1 MAGDLAQLTTVESAW
16 RPLSTVER
24 PRAEYY
30 LAAASRAIR
39 RRWPNV
45 DKRII
50 DGDLNEDDVS
60 DVVVQLVISAVDAP
74 PIRNAKSFSE
84 GVGPMS
90 RSATLV
96 GASTDPLVIEDWMVA
111 VFEGSSTPEPVS
123 SMPASGNY
131 EGLFIWPEGR
141 PNVPPGQW

>member
-1 MAGDLAQLTTVESAW
+1 MAGDLAQLSTVESAW
-16 RPLSTVER
+16 RPLRAVER

-39 RRWPNV
+39 RRWKDV
-45 DKRII
+45 DQRIS
-50 DGDLNEDDVS
+50 DGTLAQEDVS
-60 DVVVQLVISAVDAP
+60 DVVVQLVITAVDAP
-74 PIRNAKSFSE
+74 PVRNAKSFSE

-96 GASTDPLVIEDWMVA
+96 GASTDPLAIEDWMVA
-111 VFEGSSTPEPVS
+111 VFEGSSTAEPVS
-123 SMPASGNY
+123 SMPPSGNY

-141 PNVPPGQW
+141 LDVPPIQR